1 MLTVQHHQACF
12 FHTPP
17 GRSGCL
23 ALTIILPSL
32 SSLTTSRCR
41 PRSIMAGAPADAYI
55 ATGAVIVVYDCNPQG
70 SMDLGGRIM
79 EIVRQ

>member
-1 MLTVQHHQACF
+1 
-12 FHTPP
+12 
-17 GRSGCL
+17 
-23 ALTIILPSL
+23 
-32 SSLTTSRCR
+32 
-41 PRSIMAGAPADAYI
+41 MAGVPADAYI